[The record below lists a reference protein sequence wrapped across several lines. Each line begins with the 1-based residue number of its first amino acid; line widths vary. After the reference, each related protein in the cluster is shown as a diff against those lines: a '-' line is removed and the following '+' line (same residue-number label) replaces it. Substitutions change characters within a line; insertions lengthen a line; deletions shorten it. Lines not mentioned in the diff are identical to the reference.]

1 MKYEIIIM
9 IVTASVFVFLLLLYM
24 AVEIN
29 RINNFRYNERR
40 LFYYYASDN
49 LSKMEYDVA
58 SYDSASVNSQ
68 TENGDKQVTI
78 EDVVNRKQEKRQN
91 VVLDIC
97 TPIEDNGLKEII
109 GVYNPDSDS

>member
-1 MKYEIIIM
+1 M

-58 SYDSASVNSQ
+58 SYDSASDNLQ

-78 EDVVNRKQEKRQN
+78 EDVVNRNQEKRQN
-91 VVLDIC
+91 VVSDIC

>member
-1 MKYEIIIM
+1 MKPEIIIM
-9 IVTASVFVFLLLLYM
+9 IVTGAVFIFLLLFYM

-58 SYDSASVNSQ
+58 AYNPASDNPQ
-68 TENGDKQVTI
+68 TESEGMQVTI
-78 EDVVNRKQEKRQN
+78 EDVVYRNQEKRHN
-91 VVLDIC
+91 VVTDIC
-97 TPIEDNGLKEII
+97 TPIEDNGLKEIV
-109 GVYNPDSDS
+109 GDYNPDSDS